1 MSAQKDTKETDFA
14 RLTLREGLDLAIA
27 IEEEAR
33 DRYRDFAEQL
43 ALHHTPEAAS
53 FFERMARVEEIH
65 RARLAE
71 RRQALFAKEL
81 QSPMPATVFD
91 VEAPDFDQVRVF
103 MSVEQALKTALAA
116 EEKAYDFFARSI
128 PQLEDVAVRAL
139 FAELRDEEVEHQV
152 LVKQEMARHSGE
164 SAQGAE
170 AYGDDPVAQ

>member
-1 MSAQKDTKETDFA
+1 MSAQEDTDFA

-33 DRYRDFAEQL
+33 DRYREFAEQL

-65 RARLAE
+65 RSRLAE

-81 QSPMPATVFD
+81 QSPMPANVFD
-91 VEAPDFDQVRVF
+91 VEAPEFDQVRVF

-128 PQLEDVAVRAL
+128 PQLEDTAVRAL
-139 FAELRDEEVEHQV
+139 FAELRDEEVEHQA
-152 LVKQEMARHSGE
+152 LVKQEIARHSGE
-164 SAQGAE
+164 PAPGAE